1 MKAIQTVRRIA
12 LLALAALAALCLASA
27 ASALPVD
34 PGDDG
39 DPKLPP
45 PKPNLVIGQ
54 ASVTH
59 GTTVNDWVI
68 SYTVANRGNADAGA
82 FRVSVGQDG
91 AGPIRETA
99 YSSLAAGASR
109 SETIHLLRTSCYI
122 AVRFTADAGR
132 IVNESNEADN
142 IRAAVDLTSL
152 TCATQ
157 PKYTVK
163 AITFHVNDET
173 GWDFPG
179 SDEPYW
185 IFNGVGLDGTQHS
198 TASRIYGDV
207 DTNETRDFL
216 ADEGCMYISCSG
228 GPAPLGMGFS
238 VQLWES
244 DQADVPDTLRDTAK
258 LFREVGGFIQGQADV
273 LWLGT
278 ACVKVAEGI
287 DWLISLYHDDLV
299 GSQTYTYSP
308 TYLAYRMP
316 AVGGSFDD
324 VRTFT
329 DGDGEYLLLTQVTR
343 VG

>member
-1 MKAIQTVRRIA
+1 MKAFRTFRRIA
-12 LLALAALAALCLASA
+12 LPALSAVAALCLASA
-27 ASALPVD
+27 ANALPGD
-34 PGDDG
+34 PGD
-39 DPKLPP
+39 PNLPP

-54 ASVTH
+54 ATVTH
-59 GTTVNDWVI
+59 GTLVNDWAI
-68 SYTVANRGNADAGA
+68 TYTVTNRGNADAGA

-91 AGPIRETA
+91 AGPLKDTA

-109 SETIHLLRTSCYI
+109 SETIHLLRTNCYI

-132 IVNESNEADN
+132 VVSESIETDN
-142 IRAAVDLTSL
+142 LRSATDITSL
-152 TCATQ
+152 ACPTQ
-157 PKYTVK
+157 PRYAVK
-163 AITFHVNDET
+163 AITFHANDET
-173 GWDFPG
+173 GWDLAG

-185 IFNGVGLDGTQHS
+185 IFCGVGTGGTDHCS
-198 TASRIYGDV
+198 ASRIYGDV

-216 ADEGCMYISCSG
+216 ADEGCMYIGCSG
-228 GPAPLGMGFS
+228 GAAPLGIGLS

-258 LFREVGGFIQGQADV
+258 LFHEVGGFVQGQADV

-287 DWLISLYHDDLV
+287 DWLISLYHDDFV

-308 TYLAYRMP
+308 TYLAYRLP
-316 AVGGSFDD
+316 AVGGSFTDI
-324 VRTFT
+324 RTFS
-329 DGDGEYLLLTQVTR
+329 DGDGEYIMMTQVSR